1 MTLTSC
7 GHKQQAETEQ
17 KVPLKVSYSI
27 DCSKDLLDVCDLVV
41 TYKGDD
47 GVNVTDTITASP
59 VDSIETLT
67 WTKTVE
73 THEIPV
79 KIGLDYT
86 FVQKTDSLLAKDK
99 MVSLHAEYTIIAEKI
114 GIRKGI
120 ANLSE
125 KIINSK
131 TNFYVSGS
139 IMEEKFL
146 NTPSNLATIIDI
158 YNDRQAYKRGAPITA
173 NRNERKAYKYDSN
186 NSHTCFI
193 VKSNPYVSNSLMVEK
208 ARWNE
213 D

>member
-1 MTLTSC
+1 MKKLLFHFTIIMLAAMTLTSC
-7 GHKQQAETEQ
+7 GNKQQAETEQ
-17 KVPLKVSYSI
+17 EVPLKVTYSI
-27 DCSKDLLDVCDLVV
+27 DCSKDLLDMCDLVV

-67 WTKTVE
+67 WTKTVG

-79 KIGLDYT
+79 KIGLDYA
-86 FVQKTDSLLAKDK
+86 FVQKTDSLLAEEK

-120 ANLSE
+120 AHLSE
-125 KIINSK
+125 KAINSK
-131 TNFYVSGS
+131 TSFYVNGS

-146 NTPSNLATIIDI
+146 NTSSNLATIIDI
-158 YNDRQAYKRGAPITA
+158 YNDRQAYKRGTA
-173 NRNERKAYKYDSN
+173 NSK
-186 NSHTCFI
+186 TCFI
-193 VKSNPYVSNSLMVEK
+193 INPNPYGKGLIVEN
-208 ARWNE
+208 ACWN